1 MESVLVTGGAGY
13 IGSHTVKLLLQRGYH
28 PVTYDNLL
36 YGHRQ
41 AVLEAILCREACTK
55 QPGLKKYSARTTF
68 LQSSTLPPL
77 PTLANPCAIPSS
89 ITIITLLVLSLLQA
103 MHAAGSAG

>member
-41 AVLEAILCREACTK
+41 AVLGGHFVQEACTK
-55 QPGLKKYSARTTF
+55 QPGLKKYSAPDISAVIHFAAFAYVGESVRDP
-68 LQSSTLPPL
+68 QVLP
-77 PTLANPCAIPSS
+77 
-89 ITIITLLVLSLLQA
+89 
-103 MHAAGSAG
+103 

>member
-41 AVLEAILCREACTK
+41 AVLGGHFVQEACTK
-55 QPGLKKYSARTTF
+55 QPGLKKYSAPDI
-68 LQSSTLPPL
+68 SAVIPLPPL
-77 PTLANPCAIPSS
+77 PTLANPCAILKYYHNNVVG
-89 ITIITLLVLSLLQA
+89 TLSLLQA

>member
-28 PVTYDNLL
+28 PVTYDNLI

-41 AVLEAILCREACTK
+41 AVLGGHFVQGSLHETARLTEILRTHTI
-55 QPGLKKYSARTTF
+55 SAVIF
-68 LQSSTLPPL
+68 SCSIS
-77 PTLANPCAIPSS
+77 CAS
-89 ITIITLLVLSLLQA
+89 
-103 MHAAGSAG
+103 